1 MFQAFR
7 AALARGRV
15 NRRPAATRPK
25 PGALLHAW
33 PVLRAGK
40 MADRGTGGAR
50 AGYSWSCSFTWK
62 VSFTVTFQR
71 DTLLCSTSAA
81 MLVTWA
87 VCTPEIVTA
96 ARATAKS
103 TACSIDSV
111 ELPVSSIV
119 FSTMGRFPF
128 LGRRGYAI

>member
-1 MFQAFR
+1 
-7 AALARGRV
+7 
-15 NRRPAATRPK
+15 
-25 PGALLHAW
+25 
-33 PVLRAGK
+33 
-40 MADRGTGGAR
+40 
-50 AGYSWSCSFTWK
+50 
-62 VSFTVTFQR
+62 
-71 DTLLCSTSAA
+71 

-119 FSTMGRFPF
+119 FSTMDVPRP
-128 LGRRGYAI
+128 RRHCDLTRAHARR